1 MSIPIIILSREGGT
15 IEACL
20 AEEKAGLQIIRFK
33 SFNKDVQEKGAIL
46 KSFIEYIWDVRNMNH
61 IVLAIHIYWVG
72 SGLDENILMH
82 LGFVSLGGIG
92 TPTYTILNPSF
103 MELVNTFAPDEETN
117 EALTAYYNLYQ
128 KRKKSAVKYFRKWAK

>member
-46 KSFIEYIWDVRNMNH
+46 KSFIEYI
-61 IVLAIHIYWVG
+61 
-72 SGLDENILMH
+72 
-82 LGFVSLGGIG
+82 
-92 TPTYTILNPSF
+92 
-103 MELVNTFAPDEETN
+103 
-117 EALTAYYNLYQ
+117 
-128 KRKKSAVKYFRKWAK
+128 